1 MLTPLEG
8 AGIRASCVSMVKQRC
23 VSHNHKPVLM
33 TVSPVRDA
41 ENMGR
46 PIFPQTEKLKRRLKK
61 KMRPII
67 QHDHDAG
74 INKTLSISTP

>member
-8 AGIRASCVSMVKQRC
+8 AGIRASCVSMVKLRC

-46 PIFPQTEKLKRRLKK
+46 PIFPQTEKLNKEIEKK
-61 KMRPII
+61 NE
-67 QHDHDAG
+67 AY
-74 INKTLSISTP
+74 NST

>member
-1 MLTPLEG
+1 
-8 AGIRASCVSMVKQRC
+8 
-23 VSHNHKPVLM
+23 M
-33 TVSPVRDA
+33 TVSPVRNT

-46 PIFPQTEKLKRRLKK
+46 PIFPQTEKLNKEIEKK

-74 INKTLSISTP
+74 INKTVSISTPEVVRSE

>member
-1 MLTPLEG
+1 
-8 AGIRASCVSMVKQRC
+8 
-23 VSHNHKPVLM
+23 M

-46 PIFPQTEKLKRRLKK
+46 PIFPQTEKLNNW

>member
-1 MLTPLEG
+1 
-8 AGIRASCVSMVKQRC
+8 
-23 VSHNHKPVLM
+23 M

-41 ENMGR
+41 ENVGR
-46 PIFPQTEKLKRRLKK
+46 PIFPQTEKLNKEIEKK
-61 KMRPII
+61 KRPII